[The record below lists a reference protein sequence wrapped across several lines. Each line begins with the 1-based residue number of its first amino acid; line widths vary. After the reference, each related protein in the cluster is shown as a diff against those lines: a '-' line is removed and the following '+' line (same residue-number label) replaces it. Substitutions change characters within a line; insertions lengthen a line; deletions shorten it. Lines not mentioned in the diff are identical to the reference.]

1 MTNKEIQE
9 KIAELSKE
17 IDKLGSKIK
26 DEGETIAIKGL
37 YAKDDLEKFADNT
50 KKSLEGTKDDLKDLS
65 EKSKN
70 KLSLGLEKLEETLKN
85 EKEKLELKKEAR
97 DAEKLEKY
105 INNKLDYAKDAVSL
119 SLLAAKEAKE
129 AFLEAVEAQI
139 EYDELYNN
147 KD

>member
-50 KKSLEGTKDDLKDLS
+50 KKSLEETKGDLKDLS

-85 EKEKLELKKEAR
+85 EKEKVELKKEAR

>member
-37 YAKDDLEKFADNT
+37 YAKDDLEKFADST
-50 KKSLEGTKDDLKDLS
+50 KKSLEETKGDLKDLS

-97 DAEKLEKY
+97 DAEKLE
-105 INNKLDYAKDAVSL
+105 I
-119 SLLAAKEAKE
+119 
-129 AFLEAVEAQI
+129 I
-139 EYDELYNN
+139 
-147 KD
+147 

>member
-50 KKSLEGTKDDLKDLS
+50 KKSLEETKDELKDLS

>member
-50 KKSLEGTKDDLKDLS
+50 KKSLEETKDDLKDLS

>member
-17 IDKLGSKIK
+17 IDKLGSRIK

-50 KKSLEGTKDDLKDLS
+50 KKSLEETKGDLKDLS

>member
-26 DEGETIAIKGL
+26 DESETMAIKGL

-50 KKSLEGTKDDLKDLS
+50 KKSLEETKSDLKDLS
-65 EKSKN
+65 IKNKN
-70 KLSLGLEKLEETLKN
+70 KLSLGLEKLEESLKN

-129 AFLEAVEAQI
+129 AFLDAVEAQI

-147 KD
+147 KK

>member
-50 KKSLEGTKDDLKDLS
+50 KKSLEETKDDLKDLS
-65 EKSKN
+65 EKRKN

>member
-37 YAKDDLEKFADNT
+37 YAKDDLEKFADST
-50 KKSLEGTKDDLKDLS
+50 KKSLEETKGDLKDLS

-70 KLSLGLEKLEETLKN
+70 KLSLGLEKLEDTLKN